1 MSPLHGTVNSA
12 ENRDIQ
18 LSHGPGKMQVMNDT
32 QSLTNLIETLEI
44 RATATAGS
52 LALIPLVRRGSTTWA
67 EAPGY
72 LLYQQ
77 AHDTGLISI
86 EEIDDSGVV
95 GELRVTN
102 RANTPVLLVE
112 GEVLL
117 GMKQTRVL
125 NLTILVPP
133 QTCLTVPVSC
143 VEAGRWRATS
153 AEAVGKSDVHL
164 APSVRAAKTVTVA
177 RSMRSARTFASD
189 QGAVWAGVDRV
200 LERHGAHAP
209 SRSYADLA
217 ASDASRF
224 THVARSVEPQPGQV
238 GVIACVG
245 GRVACVD
252 VFEAPRVLA
261 ALWEGLVASYQ
272 AEAMVADGKP
282 GKPESARRWFRSIA
296 AGSTSIGPN
305 VGLGA
310 HVTVVAPDIEAAALV
325 HDGEVLHLSAFPAHH
340 AASAPRFVPPGR
352 RRS

>member
-1 MSPLHGTVNSA
+1 MSNL
-12 ENRDIQ
+12 ER
-18 LSHGPGKMQVMNDT
+18 
-32 QSLTNLIETLEI
+32 LTDLVETLKIGE
-44 RATATAGS
+44 AATAGG
-52 LALIPLVRRGSTTWA
+52 LALFPLLVRPSTPTQA
-67 EAPGY
+67 PPGY

-77 AHDTGLISI
+77 AYDMGLVSI
-86 EEIDDSGVV
+86 KEVDDAGDV

-125 NLTILVPP
+125 NLTVLVPA
-133 QTCLTVPVSC
+133 QTNLTVPVSC

-177 RSMRSARTFASD
+177 RSMRSARTFDSD
-189 QGAVWAGVDRV
+189 QGVVWAGVDRV
-200 LERHGAHAP
+200 LDRHGAHAP

-217 ASDASRF
+217 AQDASRF
-224 THVARSVEPQPGQV
+224 THVARSIEPEPGQV
-238 GVIACVG
+238 GVIACIG

-252 VFEAPRVLA
+252 VFEAPQVLA

-272 AEAMVADGKP
+272 AEAMVADGKAA
-282 GKPESARRWFRSIA
+282 KPDGARRWFRSIA
-296 AGSTSIGPN
+296 AGTTSVGPEI
-305 VGLGA
+305 GLGA
-310 HVTVVAPDIEAAALV
+310 HVTVVAPNVEAAALV
-325 HDGEVLHLSAFPAHH
+325 HDGKILHLSAFPAHH
-340 AASAPRFVPPGR
+340 AATAARFAPPAR